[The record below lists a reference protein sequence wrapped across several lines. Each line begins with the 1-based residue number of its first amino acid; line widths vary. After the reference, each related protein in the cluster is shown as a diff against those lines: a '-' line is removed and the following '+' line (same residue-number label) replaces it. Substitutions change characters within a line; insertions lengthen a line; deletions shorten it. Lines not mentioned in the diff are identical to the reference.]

1 MSTLRR
7 NQSEQMH
14 FLLFK
19 HQQYEIASHFQQI
32 ENIFPLFFAIFR
44 IILFRINEVYLN
56 INFKLKRKLHRLT
69 YGEIIINGPRYG
81 CIITTTRRFKCE
93 FLQRWCEKRS
103 FSCVIWVTLDESFF
117 LLLTLVTKWVY
128 FLSLIL
134 NHQL

>member
-7 NQSEQMH
+7 NQSERMH

-44 IILFRINEVYLN
+44 IILFRISEVYLN

-69 YGEIIINGPRYG
+69 YGEIIINGSRYG
-81 CIITTTRRFKCE
+81 CIITTFQMWISATVMRKAIFFMRHLSDASIEWRSTSLLFSV
-93 FLQRWCEKRS
+93 FL
-103 FSCVIWVTLDESFF
+103 
-117 LLLTLVTKWVY
+117 Y
-128 FLSLIL
+128 FAFR
-134 NHQL
+134 H